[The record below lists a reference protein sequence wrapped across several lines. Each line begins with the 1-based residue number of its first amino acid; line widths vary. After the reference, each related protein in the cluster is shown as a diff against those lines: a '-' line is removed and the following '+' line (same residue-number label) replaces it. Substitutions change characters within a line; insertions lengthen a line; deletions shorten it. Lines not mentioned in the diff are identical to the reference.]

1 MSCAM
6 YLQCVGKHLESTYY
20 AIKGI
25 QIDTT
30 TQGQL
35 RDMPEDKSDINNTN
49 MRPSS
54 SNVTKSKCTEHN
66 TYGIKSLCSSTAVLD
81 LSSVTIGAI
90 AGLLHTL
97 SCSVSLWTE
106 KDLDRIHAL
115 IPTLQ
120 NDYNTNTIDVIPQHI
135 DISETKCQL
144 VTLHKHNLTIPK
156 TSSDVNKLT
165 NILKK
170 IYDSKWRYLLL
181 STGKLSK
188 TIVILFILGS
198 KIYIFE
204 PHSYIPT
211 TLGLS
216 GLTYCSTPMSCAM
229 YLQCVGKHLQF
240 NIILSKK

>member
-1 MSCAM
+1 M
-6 YLQCVGKHLESTYY
+6 
-20 AIKGI
+20 
-25 QIDTT
+25 
-30 TQGQL
+30 
-35 RDMPEDKSDINNTN
+35 
-49 MRPSS
+49 
-54 SNVTKSKCTEHN
+54 TKNKCTEHN
-66 TYGIKSLCSSTAVLD
+66 MYGIKSLCSSTAVLD
-81 LSSVTIGAI
+81 ISSVTIGAI

-106 KDLDRIHAL
+106 KDLDTIHAL

-144 VTLHKHNLTIPK
+144 VTLHKHNLTIHK
-156 TSSDVNKLT
+156 TSADVNKL
-165 NILKK
+165 LKK

-181 STGKLSK
+181 SIGKLSK
-188 TIVILFILGS
+188 TIVTLFILGS

-216 GLTYCSTPMSCAM
+216 GLTYCSTLMSCAM
-229 YLQCVGKHLQF
+229 YLQCVGKCLQCKHYTLKEVKIDTAVIK
-240 NIILSKK
+240 NKKHRQAQKRYRDKTYHSSGTNGSKIDKNLGGIWKKICKYLIKV